1 MEWVEGAR
9 KFGNKL
15 WNAARFVL
23 GHIEPG
29 SVPAAGGYPE
39 SPGPESAWILSRL
52 AAVVDRFDELSDEYR
67 FSDAYGLL
75 YNFAW
80 SEVFDWYLELSK
92 AALADDASA
101 VETRQTLGVVLRD
114 LLKLFHPAIPYLTE
128 ELWKELVGEGL
139 LAGSSWPDPPETSSP
154 QSMGVFQEL
163 VGGIRRFRSSHQ
175 LSPRLALE
183 VLIADPES
191 VAEPWWERQLESL
204 VAVTAEFGEAP
215 DEDGFT
221 RVVAGAVQGFLPL
234 EGVVDLDAE
243 RARVERALAG
253 AQEDFAMADKKL
265 SNPNFRDRAPADI
278 VAKEEDKRSE
288 AEATVAKLQAQLDE
302 LGAS

>member
-1 MEWVEGAR
+1 ME
-9 KFGNKL
+9 
-15 WNAARFVL
+15 
-23 GHIEPG
+23 
-29 SVPAAGGYPE
+29 
-39 SPGPESAWILSRL
+39 
-52 AAVVDRFDELSDEYR
+52 
-67 FSDAYGLL
+67 
-75 YNFAW
+75 
-80 SEVFDWYLELSK
+80 
-92 AALADDASA
+92 
-101 VETRQTLGVVLRD
+101 
-114 LLKLFHPAIPYLTE
+114 
-128 ELWKELVGEGL
+128 
-139 LAGSSWPDPPETSSP
+139 
-154 QSMGVFQEL
+154 VFQEL

-215 DEDGFT
+215 DADGFT

-243 RARVERALAG
+243 RARLERALAG

-278 VAKEEDKRSE
+278 VAKEEAQAVRSRSHRRQT
-288 AEATVAKLQAQLDE
+288 A
-302 LGAS
+302 GAARRTG